1 MKQTEA
7 LKRLESLGAHGFE
20 TRDAAALLQ
29 VTPGNANK
37 ILKRLAH
44 DGFLVHVTRGRWIP
58 SRGIDRNHL
67 PELIALPYPSYIS
80 LQSALFIHGLI
91 EQIPVVIYAIT
102 LGRPRRVK
110 TDAGTVSFH
119 RIPPELFTG
128 FEISKDGAKIATP
141 EKALFDTLYLAPGR
155 SRLFSK
161 LPELEIPRRFGW
173 QELKRYSALVKSP
186 SRRTF
191 LADAISRI
199 RKHGNSRQH

>member
-7 LKRLESLGAHGFE
+7 LKRLESLGAQGFE

-29 VTPGNANK
+29 VTPGNATK

-44 DGFLVHVTRGRWIP
+44 DGFLLHVTRGRWMQ
-58 SRGIDRNHL
+58 SRGFNRNHL

-80 LQSALFIHGLI
+80 LQSALFFHGLI
-91 EQIPVVIYAIT
+91 EQIPIVIYAIT

-119 RIPPELFTG
+119 RVPPALFTG
-128 FEISKDGAKIATP
+128 FEIAKDGAKIATP
-141 EKALFDTLYLAPGR
+141 EKALFDTMYLAPGR
-155 SRLFSK
+155 SRLFAK
-161 LPELEIPRRFGW
+161 LPELEIPRGFRWRQLG
-173 QELKRYSALVKSP
+173 EHAALVKSP

-191 LADAISRI
+191 LLENIQQL
-199 RKHGNSRQH
+199 RKK